1 MLCVPGNVDHVYSVQ
16 FCSLVIDG
24 VELLVDEKNLLYV
37 AVTRAKKQV
46 IINRDILRLLA
57 TANEHFMNLMT
68 NCITEVSPHI
78 LL

>member
-1 MLCVPGNVDHVYSVQ
+1 MLIVCIQ
-16 FCSLVIDG
+16 FTICSLVIDG

-37 AVTRAKKQV
+37 AVTGAKKQV